1 MVITYCEG
9 EDQPGK
15 VANPALGQLNKEN
28 ECSLSRSGLRI
39 WSRETASAVPSRVS
53 LLISIPRLTRAL
65 TSDVQKTK
73 VYLPIMLKV
82 YVPTGT

>member
-53 LLISIPRLTRAL
+53 LLISIQQEIFRLPVEERHQAHFFF
-65 TSDVQKTK
+65 
-73 VYLPIMLKV
+73 
-82 YVPTGT
+82 